1 MKNLYNV
8 ISKLSVLLILF
19 FGVFANAQF
28 LTTSGKQ
35 ILDKNGNPIILRGV
49 GLGGWMLQE
58 PYMMNFVGGAD
69 NQQQFRSKLESLIGE
84 ANTQE
89 FYNKWL
95 DNFVTKTDIDS
106 LASWGFNSVRLPMH
120 YNLFTLPT
128 EQEEAGQN
136 TWLDK
141 GFEMVDDL
149 LEWCEDNQLYL
160 ILDLHAA
167 PGGQG
172 YDQGI
177 SDYDTSKPSLWESDA
192 NKQKMVALWDKLAE
206 RYKNEEWIG
215 GYDILNEPNW
225 NLSGSEIKN
234 LYVQVTNAI
243 RSHDTNHIIF
253 IEGNWF
259 ANDYTGLTPP
269 WDDNMVYSF
278 HKYWNVNTQST
289 IQWVLD
295 MRDQYNVPLWM
306 GESGENSN
314 VWFKE
319 AISLFEDNDIGWAWW
334 PWKRIETTV
343 SSFSITSNSNYNAVV
358 EYFKGN
364 ASAPSVSAAYQ
375 GLLEIAEAS
384 KIQNCQYRKD
394 VIDAMLRQPNSEELK
409 PFANHSIP
417 GVVHATH
424 YDMGSQGLAYYDTEY
439 GNYSGSGGTTTWNRG
454 WVFRNDGVDISTSNS
469 GGSNSNG
476 YSVGYVRDREWIKYT
491 VNVLQDGYYDIKS
504 TYAADDSGGKIQF
517 EMNDNIIT
525 AALSLNSTGSF
536 SNFETITTET
546 PYLFSGEYQLKIR
559 VLGDKEFNLESF
571 TFNLS
576 SNQSPAFKIIGGVIN
591 SNDKQVSLT
600 FNKSILPSSI
610 DKNEFTLLV
619 NGEEIEIA
627 DAAMVSNNNVLVLTL
642 TDYLSFYDQITV
654 SASSGTL
661 ISSSNDS
668 LLGFSNF
675 EIVNLLDKINLIP
688 GKIEAE
694 RFDDQIGI
702 GVEDTTDI
710 GLGTN
715 IKDLHPGDFA
725 SYEIDIR
732 EGGNYMV
739 ECRVATIRDSVSFS
753 LELRNGE
760 TMEFYTSI
768 SFSNTG
774 GWQNWQTISKE
785 LDLEPGKFELV
796 FRPMDN
802 EFNLNWLNFTL
813 INDTNRKSIPGII
826 EAEDFTLQ
834 EGLAVL
840 SNSDIDAGS
849 GLGYLNSGDFAIYDV
864 RVEQQGTYNLQNRV
878 ATTYNGAQYN
888 LDLIS
893 SDGKTYT
900 ISQVKPNNT
909 GGWNNWQTVEQ
920 QVVVPKGNYDLKMT
934 SIESEVNINWYNF
947 IFESNNMQPTTLSGK
962 IEAEDFFSHYGTNT
976 ENCNDIG
983 GGKNISY
990 LNPGD
995 FTNYLVHVPNTG
1007 YFTIKA
1013 RVSGYDESRFNL
1025 SLSSDNNPDEILHE
1039 FTTPKTNGWQNWQD
1053 TEGITILI
1061 KEGDYKLNF
1070 NVLEGTFNVNWFE
1083 FVHDENGG
1091 IQIPGKLQAEDYWD
1105 ESGLNIE
1112 NCYDVGGGQNLSYM
1126 NQGDYAKY
1134 LVHVGESGH
1143 YKIKAR
1149 VSSSYSG
1156 GLFNL
1161 VLSDDSSDDTILNN
1175 FQVPNTGGWQNW
1187 QTVEKDF
1194 ELIQGSYE
1202 LTMNVIGNEFNLNW
1216 IEFDL
1221 IGPLSNSIFSS
1232 QEISLFPNPSAGNI
1246 FVKSEF
1252 PIDTIEIF
1260 SINGKQIDRLLID
1273 NKTNFSIKPKLPKG
1287 LYLLKFNKH
1296 SIKKLLIQ

>member
-1 MKNLYNV
+1 MNRSLA
-8 ISKLSVLLILF
+8 LLITIF
-19 FGVFANAQF
+19 FGVFSHAQF

-35 ILDKNGNPIILRGV
+35 ILDKNGDPIILRGV

-84 ANTQE
+84 TNTQE
-89 FYNKWL
+89 FYDNWL

-106 LASWGFNSVRLPMH
+106 IASWGFNSVRLPMH
-120 YNLFTLPT
+120 YNLFTLPI
-128 EQEEAGQN
+128 EQEDPGQN

-141 GFEMVDDL
+141 GFEIVDNL
-149 LEWCEDNQLYL
+149 LEWCKDNQLYL

-177 SDYDTSKPSLWESDA
+177 SDYDTSKPSLWESNA

-225 NLSGSEIKN
+225 NLSGSEIRN

-269 WDDNMVYSF
+269 WDNNMVYSF
-278 HKYWNVNTQST
+278 HKYWNDNTQNT

-295 MRDQYNVPLWM
+295 MRNQYNVPLWM

-343 SSFSITSNSNYNAVV
+343 SSLSITSNSNYNAVV

-364 ASAPSVSAAYQ
+364 ASAPSASTAYQ

-384 KIQNCQYRKD
+384 KIENCEFRKD
-394 VIDAMLRQPNSEELK
+394 VIDAMLRQPSSDELK

-417 GVVHATH
+417 GLIHATH
-424 YDMGSQGLAYYDTEY
+424 YDMGSQGIAYYDTEY

-491 VNVLQDGYYDIKS
+491 VNVLQDGFYDIES

-517 EMNDNIIT
+517 EMNDIIIT
-525 AALSLNSTGSF
+525 PVLSLNSTGSF
-536 SNFETITTET
+536 SNFASITTKT
-546 PYLFSGEYQLKIR
+546 SYLFAGEYQLKIR
-559 VLGDKEFNLESF
+559 VIGEKEFNIESF
-571 TFNLS
+571 SFNLS
-576 SNQSPAFKIIGGVIN
+576 SNQSPAFKIIGGVSD

-600 FNKSILPSSI
+600 FNKPILSTSI
-610 DKNEFTLLV
+610 DKNEFTLLA

-627 DAAMVSNNNVLVLTL
+627 DAAMGSNNNVLVLTL
-642 TDYLSFYDQITV
+642 NDYLSFYDQITI
-654 SASSGTL
+654 SASAGTL
-661 ISSSNDS
+661 VSSSNDN

-694 RFDDQIGI
+694 RFDDQNGI

-710 GLGTN
+710 GLGAN

-725 SYEIDIR
+725 SYEVDIR
-732 EGGNYMV
+732 DGGNYMV
-739 ECRVATIRDSVSFS
+739 ECRVATTRDNASFS

-760 TMEFYTSI
+760 TMEFYTSF

-785 LDLEPGKFELV
+785 LDLAPGKFKLV

-813 INDTNRKSIPGII
+813 INDTNRKSIPGNI

-834 EGLAVL
+834 QGLSVV
-840 SNSDIDAGS
+840 STSDIDAGS

-878 ATTYNGAQYN
+878 ATAYNGAHYN

-893 SDGKTYT
+893 SDGKIYP

-934 SIESEVNINWYNF
+934 SIASEVNINWYNF
-947 IFESNNMQPTTLSGK
+947 IFESNSMQPATLSGK

-976 ENCNDIG
+976 ENCTDIG

-990 LNPGD
+990 LDPGD
-995 FTNYLVHVPNTG
+995 FTNYLVHIPNTG
-1007 YFTIKA
+1007 YYTIKA

-1025 SLSSDNNPDEILHE
+1025 SLSSDNKPDEILHE
-1039 FTTPKTNGWQNWQD
+1039 FTTTNTNGWQSWQD
-1053 TEGITILI
+1053 TEEITILL
-1061 KEGDYKLNF
+1061 KGGDYKLNF
-1070 NVLEGTFNVNWFE
+1070 NVLEGAFNVNWFE
-1083 FVHDENGG
+1083 FVYDENGG
-1091 IQIPGKLQAEDYWD
+1091 IQIPGNLQAEDYWD

-1126 NQGDYAKY
+1126 HQGDYAKY
-1134 LVHVGESGH
+1134 LVHVGESGK

-1187 QTVEKDF
+1187 QTIEKDF
-1194 ELIQGSYE
+1194 ELMQGSYE
-1202 LTMNVIGNEFNLNW
+1202 LTMNVTGNEFNLNW

-1221 IGPLSNSIFSS
+1221 IGPLSNSVFSP
-1232 QEISLFPNPSAGNI
+1232 QDISLFPNPSTGNI
-1246 FVKSEF
+1246 FVTSEF

-1260 SINGKQIDRLLID
+1260 SINGKLIH
-1273 NKTNFSIKPKLPKG
+1273 KLFIGGASNFSLHPNISAG
-1287 LYLLKFNKH
+1287 LYLLKFNNNTV
-1296 SIKKLLIQ
+1296 KKLLIK

>member
-1 MKNLYNV
+1 MNRSL
-8 ISKLSVLLILF
+8 VLLLIIF
-19 FGVFANAQF
+19 FGVFSHAQF

-35 ILDKNGNPIILRGV
+35 ILDKNGDPIILRGV

-84 ANTQE
+84 TNTQE
-89 FYNKWL
+89 FYDNWL

-106 LASWGFNSVRLPMH
+106 IASWGFNSVRLPMH
-120 YNLFTLPT
+120 YNLFTLPI
-128 EQEEAGQN
+128 EQEDPGQN

-141 GFEMVDDL
+141 GFEIVDNL
-149 LEWCEDNQLYL
+149 LEWCKDNQLYL

-225 NLSGSEIKN
+225 NLSGSEIRN

-269 WDDNMVYSF
+269 WDNNMVYSF
-278 HKYWNVNTQST
+278 HKYWNDNTQNT

-295 MRDQYNVPLWM
+295 MRNQYNVPLWM

-343 SSFSITSNSNYNAVV
+343 SSLSITSNSNYNAVV

-364 ASAPSVSAAYQ
+364 ASAPSASTAYQ

-384 KIQNCQYRKD
+384 KIENCEFRKD
-394 VIDAMLRQPNSEELK
+394 VIDAMLRQPSSDELK

-417 GVVHATH
+417 GLIHATH
-424 YDMGSQGLAYYDTEY
+424 YDMGSQGIAYYDTEY

-491 VNVLQDGYYDIKS
+491 VNVLQDGFYDIES

-517 EMNDNIIT
+517 EMNDIIIT
-525 AALSLNSTGSF
+525 PVLSLNSTGSF
-536 SNFETITTET
+536 SNFASITTKT
-546 PYLFSGEYQLKIR
+546 SYLFAGEYQLKIR
-559 VLGDKEFNLESF
+559 VIGEKEFNIESF
-571 TFNLS
+571 SFNLS
-576 SNQSPAFKIIGGVIN
+576 SNQSPAFKIIGGVSD

-600 FNKSILPSSI
+600 FNKPILSTSI
-610 DKNEFTLLV
+610 DKNEFTLLA

-627 DAAMVSNNNVLVLTL
+627 DAAMGSNNNVLVLTL
-642 TDYLSFYDQITV
+642 NDYLSFYDQITV
-654 SASSGTL
+654 SASAGTL
-661 ISSSNDS
+661 VSSSNDN

-694 RFDDQIGI
+694 RFDDQNGI

-710 GLGTN
+710 GLGAN

-725 SYEIDIR
+725 SYEVDIR
-732 EGGNYMV
+732 DGGNYMV
-739 ECRVATIRDSVSFS
+739 ESRVATIRDNASFS

-760 TMEFYTSI
+760 TMEFYTSF

-785 LDLEPGKFELV
+785 LDLAPGKFKLV

-802 EFNLNWLNFTL
+802 EFNLNWLKFTL
-813 INDTNRKSIPGII
+813 INDTNRKPIPGII
-826 EAEDFTLQ
+826 EAENFTLQ
-834 EGLAVL
+834 EGLSVI
-840 SNSDIDAGS
+840 STSDIDAGS

-878 ATTYNGAQYN
+878 ATAYYGAHYN

-893 SDGKTYT
+893 SDGKIYP
-900 ISQVKPNNT
+900 ISQVRPNNT

-934 SIESEVNINWYNF
+934 SIASEVNINWYNF
-947 IFESNNMQPTTLSGK
+947 IFESNSMQPATLSGK

-976 ENCNDIG
+976 ENCTDIG

-990 LNPGD
+990 LDPGD
-995 FTNYLVHVPNTG
+995 FTNYLVHIPNTG
-1007 YFTIKA
+1007 YYTIKA

-1025 SLSSDNNPDEILHE
+1025 SLSSDNKPDEILHE
-1039 FTTPKTNGWQNWQD
+1039 FTTTNTNGWQSWQD
-1053 TEGITILI
+1053 TEEITILL
-1061 KEGDYKLNF
+1061 KGGDYKLNF
-1070 NVLEGTFNVNWFE
+1070 NVLEGAFNVNWFE
-1083 FVHDENGG
+1083 FVYDENGG
-1091 IQIPGKLQAEDYWD
+1091 IQIPGNLQAEDYWD

-1126 NQGDYAKY
+1126 HQGDYAKY
-1134 LVHVGESGH
+1134 LVHVGESGK

-1187 QTVEKDF
+1187 QTIEKDF
-1194 ELIQGSYE
+1194 ELMQGSYE
-1202 LTMNVIGNEFNLNW
+1202 LTMNVTGNEFNLNW

-1221 IGPLSNSIFSS
+1221 IGPLSNSVFSP
-1232 QEISLFPNPSAGNI
+1232 QDISLFPNPSTGNI
-1246 FVKSEF
+1246 FVTSEF

-1260 SINGKQIDRLLID
+1260 SINGKLIH
-1273 NKTNFSIKPKLPKG
+1273 KLFIGGASNFSLHPNISAG
-1287 LYLLKFNKH
+1287 LYLLKFNNNTV
-1296 SIKKLLIQ
+1296 KKLLIK

>member
-1 MKNLYNV
+1 MNRSL
-8 ISKLSVLLILF
+8 VLLLIIF
-19 FGVFANAQF
+19 FGVFSHAQF

-35 ILDKNGNPIILRGV
+35 ILDKNGDPIILRGV

-84 ANTQE
+84 TNTQE
-89 FYNKWL
+89 FYDNWL

-106 LASWGFNSVRLPMH
+106 IASWGFNSVRLPMH
-120 YNLFTLPT
+120 YNLFTLPI
-128 EQEEAGQN
+128 EQEDPGQN

-141 GFEMVDDL
+141 GFEIVDNL
-149 LEWCEDNQLYL
+149 LEWCKDNQLYL

-225 NLSGSEIKN
+225 NLSGSEIRN

-278 HKYWNVNTQST
+278 HKYWNVNTQNT

-295 MRDQYNVPLWM
+295 MRNQYNVPLWM

-319 AISLFEDNDIGWAWW
+319 AISLFEDNDIGWSWW

-343 SSFSITSNSNYNAVV
+343 SSLSITSNSNYNAVV

-364 ASAPSVSAAYQ
+364 ASAPSASTAYQ

-384 KIQNCQYRKD
+384 KIENCEFRKD
-394 VIDAMLRQPNSEELK
+394 VIDAMLRQPSSDELK

-417 GVVHATH
+417 GLIHATH
-424 YDMGSQGLAYYDTEY
+424 YDMGSQGIAYYDTEY

-491 VNVLQDGYYDIKS
+491 VNVLQDGFYDIES

-517 EMNDNIIT
+517 EMNDIIIT
-525 AALSLNSTGSF
+525 PVLSLNSTGSF
-536 SNFETITTET
+536 SNFASITTKT
-546 PYLFSGEYQLKIR
+546 SYLFAGEYQLKIR
-559 VLGDKEFNLESF
+559 VIGEKEFNIESF
-571 TFNLS
+571 SFNLS
-576 SNQSPAFKIIGGVIN
+576 SNQSPAFKIIGGVSD

-600 FNKSILPSSI
+600 FNKPILSTSI
-610 DKNEFTLLV
+610 DKNEFTLLA

-627 DAAMVSNNNVLVLTL
+627 DAAMGSNNNVLVLTL
-642 TDYLSFYDQITV
+642 NDYLSFYDQITV
-654 SASSGTL
+654 SASAGAL
-661 ISSSNDS
+661 VSSSNNN

-694 RFDDQIGI
+694 RFDDQNGI
-702 GVEDTTDI
+702 GFEDTTDI
-710 GLGTN
+710 GLGAN

-725 SYEIDIR
+725 SYEVDIR
-732 EGGNYMV
+732 DGGNYMV
-739 ECRVATIRDSVSFS
+739 ECRVATIRGNASFS

-760 TMEFYTSI
+760 TMEFYTSF

-785 LDLEPGKFELV
+785 LDLAPGKFKLV

-813 INDTNRKSIPGII
+813 INDTNRKSIPGNI
-826 EAEDFTLQ
+826 EAEGFTLQ
-834 EGLAVL
+834 QGLSVV
-840 SNSDIDAGS
+840 STSDIDAGS

-878 ATTYNGAQYN
+878 ATAYNGAHYN

-893 SDGKTYT
+893 SDGKIYP

-934 SIESEVNINWYNF
+934 SIASEVNINWYNF
-947 IFESNNMQPTTLSGK
+947 IFESNSMQPATLSGK

-976 ENCNDIG
+976 ENCTDIG

-990 LNPGD
+990 LDPGD
-995 FTNYLVHVPNTG
+995 FTNYLVHIPNTG
-1007 YFTIKA
+1007 YYTIKA

-1025 SLSSDNNPDEILHE
+1025 SLSSDNKPDEILHE
-1039 FTTPKTNGWQNWQD
+1039 FTTPKTNGWQSWQD
-1053 TEGITILI
+1053 TEEITILL
-1061 KEGDYKLNF
+1061 KGGDYKLNF
-1070 NVLEGTFNVNWFE
+1070 NVLEGAFNVNWFE
-1083 FVHDENGG
+1083 FVYDENGG
-1091 IQIPGKLQAEDYWD
+1091 IQIPGNLQAEDYWE

-1126 NQGDYAKY
+1126 HQGDYAKY
-1134 LVHVGESGH
+1134 LVHVGESGK
-1143 YKIKAR
+1143 YNIKAR

-1161 VLSDDSSDDTILNN
+1161 VLSNDSSDDTILNN

-1187 QTVEKDF
+1187 QTIEMDF
-1194 ELIQGSYE
+1194 ELMQGSYE
-1202 LTMNVIGNEFNLNW
+1202 LTMNVTGNEFNLNW

-1221 IGPLSNSIFSS
+1221 IGPLSNSVFSP
-1232 QEISLFPNPSAGNI
+1232 QDISLFPNPSTGNI
-1246 FVKSEF
+1246 FVTSEF

-1260 SINGKQIDRLLID
+1260 SINGKLIHKLLIGGAS
-1273 NKTNFSIKPKLPKG
+1273 NFSLHPNISAG
-1287 LYLLKFNKH
+1287 LYLLKFNNNTV
-1296 SIKKLLIQ
+1296 KKLLIK

>member
-1 MKNLYNV
+1 MNRSLA
-8 ISKLSVLLILF
+8 LLLTIF
-19 FGVFANAQF
+19 FGVFSHAQF

-35 ILDKNGNPIILRGV
+35 ILDKNGDPIILRGV

-84 ANTQE
+84 TNTEE
-89 FYNKWL
+89 FYDNWL
-95 DNFVTKTDIDS
+95 NNFVTKSDIDS
-106 LASWGFNSVRLPMH
+106 IASWGFNSVRLPMH
-120 YNLFTLPT
+120 YNLFTLPI
-128 EQEEAGQN
+128 EQEDPGQN

-141 GFEMVDDL
+141 GFEIVDNL
-149 LEWCEDNQLYL
+149 LEWCKDNQLYL

-225 NLSGSEIKN
+225 NLSGSEIRN

-278 HKYWNVNTQST
+278 HKYWNVNTQNT

-295 MRDQYNVPLWM
+295 MRNQYNVPLWM

-343 SSFSITSNSNYNAVV
+343 SSLSITSNSNYNAVV

-364 ASAPSVSAAYQ
+364 ASAPSASTAYQ

-384 KIQNCQYRKD
+384 KIENCEFRKD
-394 VIDAMLRQPNSEELK
+394 VIDAMLRQPSSDELK

-417 GVVHATH
+417 GLIHATH
-424 YDMGSQGLAYYDTEY
+424 YDMGSQGIAYYDTEY

-491 VNVLQDGYYDIKS
+491 VNVLQDGFYDIES

-517 EMNDNIIT
+517 EMNDIIIT
-525 AALSLNSTGSF
+525 PVLSLNSTGSF
-536 SNFETITTET
+536 SNFVSITTKT
-546 PYLFSGEYQLKIR
+546 SYLFAGEYQLKIR
-559 VLGDKEFNLESF
+559 VIGEKEFNIESF
-571 TFNLS
+571 SFNLS
-576 SNQSPAFKIIGGVIN
+576 SNQSPAFKIIGGVSD

-600 FNKSILPSSI
+600 FNKPILSTSI
-610 DKNEFTLLV
+610 DKNEFTLLA

-627 DAAMVSNNNVLVLTL
+627 DAAMGSNNNVLVLTL
-642 TDYLSFYDQITV
+642 NDYLSFYDQITV
-654 SASSGTL
+654 SASAGTL
-661 ISSSNDS
+661 VSSSNDN

-694 RFDDQIGI
+694 RFDDQNGI
-702 GVEDTTDI
+702 GFEDTTDI
-710 GLGTN
+710 GLGAN

-725 SYEIDIR
+725 SYEVDIR
-732 EGGNYMV
+732 DGGNYMV
-739 ECRVATIRDSVSFS
+739 ECRVATIRGNASFS

-760 TMEFYTSI
+760 TMEFYTSF

-785 LDLEPGKFELV
+785 LDLVPGKFNLV

-813 INDTNRKSIPGII
+813 INDTNRKSIPGNI

-834 EGLAVL
+834 QGLSVV
-840 SNSDIDAGS
+840 STSDIDAGS

-878 ATTYNGAQYN
+878 ATAYNGAHYN

-893 SDGKTYT
+893 SDGKIYP

-934 SIESEVNINWYNF
+934 SIASEVNINWYNF
-947 IFESNNMQPTTLSGK
+947 IFESNSMQPATLSGK

-976 ENCNDIG
+976 ENCTDIG

-990 LNPGD
+990 LDPGD
-995 FTNYLVHVPNTG
+995 FTNYLVHIPNTG
-1007 YFTIKA
+1007 YYTIKA

-1025 SLSSDNNPDEILHE
+1025 SLSSDNKPDEILHE
-1039 FTTPKTNGWQNWQD
+1039 FTTPKTNGWQSWQD
-1053 TEGITILI
+1053 TEEITILL
-1061 KEGDYKLNF
+1061 KGGDYKLNF
-1070 NVLEGTFNVNWFE
+1070 NVLEGAFNVNWFE
-1083 FVHDENGG
+1083 FVYDENGG
-1091 IQIPGKLQAEDYWD
+1091 IQIPGNLQAEDYWE

-1126 NQGDYAKY
+1126 HQGDYAKY
-1134 LVHVGESGH
+1134 LVHVGESGK
-1143 YKIKAR
+1143 YNIKAR

-1161 VLSDDSSDDTILNN
+1161 VLSNDSSDDTILNN

-1187 QTVEKDF
+1187 QTIEKDF
-1194 ELIQGSYE
+1194 ELMQGSYE
-1202 LTMNVIGNEFNLNW
+1202 LTMNVTGNEFNLNW

-1221 IGPLSNSIFSS
+1221 IGPLSNSVFSP
-1232 QEISLFPNPSAGNI
+1232 QDISLFPNPSTGNI
-1246 FVKSEF
+1246 FVTSEF

-1260 SINGKQIDRLLID
+1260 SINGKLIH
-1273 NKTNFSIKPKLPKG
+1273 KLFIGGASNFSLHPNISAG
-1287 LYLLKFNKH
+1287 LYLLKFNNNTV
-1296 SIKKLLIQ
+1296 KKLLIK

>member
-1 MKNLYNV
+1 MNRSL
-8 ISKLSVLLILF
+8 VLLLIIF
-19 FGVFANAQF
+19 FGVFSQAQF

-35 ILDKNGNPIILRGV
+35 ILDKNGDPIILRGV

-84 ANTQE
+84 TNTQE
-89 FYNKWL
+89 FYDNWL

-106 LASWGFNSVRLPMH
+106 IASWGFNSVRLPMH
-120 YNLFTLPT
+120 YNLFTLPI
-128 EQEEAGQN
+128 EQEDPGQN

-141 GFEMVDDL
+141 GFEIVDNL
-149 LEWCEDNQLYL
+149 LEWCKDNQLYL

-225 NLSGSEIKN
+225 NLSGSEIRN

-278 HKYWNVNTQST
+278 HKYWNVNTQNT

-295 MRDQYNVPLWM
+295 MRNQYNVPLWM

-343 SSFSITSNSNYNAVV
+343 SSLSITSNSNYNVVV

-364 ASAPSVSAAYQ
+364 ASAPSASTAYQ

-384 KIQNCQYRKD
+384 KIENCEFRKD
-394 VIDAMLRQPNSEELK
+394 VIDAMLRQPSSDELK

-417 GVVHATH
+417 GLIHATH
-424 YDMGSQGLAYYDTEY
+424 YDMGSQGIAYYDTEY

-491 VNVLQDGYYDIKS
+491 VNVLQDGFYDIES

-517 EMNDNIIT
+517 EMNDIIIT
-525 AALSLNSTGSF
+525 PVLSLNSTGSF
-536 SNFETITTET
+536 SNFASITTKT
-546 PYLFSGEYQLKIR
+546 SYLFAGEYQLKIR
-559 VLGDKEFNLESF
+559 VIGEKEFNIESF
-571 TFNLS
+571 SFNLS
-576 SNQSPAFKIIGGVIN
+576 SNQSPAFKIIGGVSD

-600 FNKSILPSSI
+600 FNKPILSTSI
-610 DKNEFTLLV
+610 DKNEFTLLA

-627 DAAMVSNNNVLVLTL
+627 AAAMGSNNNVLVLTL
-642 TDYLSFYDQITV
+642 NDYLSFYDQITV
-654 SASSGTL
+654 SASAGTL
-661 ISSSNDS
+661 VSSSNDN

-694 RFDDQIGI
+694 RFDDQNGI

-710 GLGTN
+710 GLGAN

-725 SYEIDIR
+725 SYEVDIR
-732 EGGNYMV
+732 DGGNYMV
-739 ECRVATIRDSVSFS
+739 ESRVATIRDNASFS
-753 LELRNGE
+753 LELRNDE
-760 TMEFYTSI
+760 TMEFYTSF

-785 LDLEPGKFELV
+785 LDLAPGKFKLV

-802 EFNLNWLNFTL
+802 EFNINWLKFTL
-813 INDTNRKSIPGII
+813 INDTNRKPIPGII
-826 EAEDFTLQ
+826 EAENFTLQ
-834 EGLAVL
+834 EGLSVI
-840 SNSDIDAGS
+840 STSDIDAGS

-878 ATTYNGAQYN
+878 ATAYNGAHYN

-893 SDGKTYT
+893 SDGKIYP

-934 SIESEVNINWYNF
+934 SIASEVNINWYNF
-947 IFESNNMQPTTLSGK
+947 IFESNSMQPATLSGK

-976 ENCNDIG
+976 ENCTDIG
-983 GGKNISY
+983 GGKNISF
-990 LNPGD
+990 LDPGD
-995 FTNYLVHVPNTG
+995 FTNYLVHILNTG
-1007 YFTIKA
+1007 YYTIKA

-1025 SLSSDNNPDEILHE
+1025 SLSSDNKPDEILHE
-1039 FTTPKTNGWQNWQD
+1039 FTTPKTNGWQSWQD
-1053 TEGITILI
+1053 TEEITILL
-1061 KEGDYKLNF
+1061 KGGDYKLNF
-1070 NVLEGTFNVNWFE
+1070 NVLEGAFNVNWFE
-1083 FVHDENGG
+1083 FVYDENGG
-1091 IQIPGKLQAEDYWD
+1091 IHIPGNLQAENYWQ

-1126 NQGDYAKY
+1126 HQGDYAKY
-1134 LVHVGESGH
+1134 LVHVGESGK
-1143 YKIKAR
+1143 YNIKAR

-1187 QTVEKDF
+1187 QTIEKDF
-1194 ELIQGSYE
+1194 ELMQGSYE
-1202 LTMNVIGNEFNLNW
+1202 LTMNVTGNEFNLNW

-1221 IGPLSNSIFSS
+1221 IGPLSNSVFSP
-1232 QEISLFPNPSAGNI
+1232 QDISLFPNPSTGNI
-1246 FVKSEF
+1246 FVTSEF

-1260 SINGKQIDRLLID
+1260 SINGKLIH
-1273 NKTNFSIKPKLPKG
+1273 KLFIGGASNFSLHPNISAG
-1287 LYLLKFNKH
+1287 LYLLKFNNNTV
-1296 SIKKLLIQ
+1296 KKLLIK